1 LRRVG
6 VPAPERVDGGV
17 VGDPQNPAGEA
28 ARAIEAG
35 ETAERLEEYFLCD
48 ILGERRIADDPAD
61 QVEDRPL
68 VSPDN
73 FLK

>member
-1 LRRVG
+1 L
-6 VPAPERVDGGV
+6 
-17 VGDPQNPAGEA
+17 
-28 ARAIEAG
+28 IEAG
-35 ETAERLEEYFLCD
+35 ETTERLEEYFLCD